1 MLNGYDGICRGG
13 GNNFNRRRRSKMYTI
28 NLDNDKG
35 RGEVRL
41 INDRIVII
49 LPSGEAE
56 PTGVHSTIATLDRDI
71 QAMYGSDVWDLQK
84 KNS

>member
-1 MLNGYDGICRGG
+1 
-13 GNNFNRRRRSKMYTI
+13 MYTI

>member
-13 GNNFNRRRRSKMYTI
+13 GNNFNRGRRSKMYTI